1 MLISCN
7 VRNMYRIPQIN
18 YVFLWGFCHLWPP
31 WHLIL
36 WAELPLRQMQRWSFS
51 KSTDSWVISDDDSQP
66 WRQVLPHRLAEH
78 RCSGQ
83 NVCSRCS
90 RVGIFILA
98 EQNLKIGNT
107 RIQADTSRMDT
118 KKISSPC
125 QPLFSL
131 PLHINS
137 KPSTF
142 LVVALLWRK
151 SVFHAKDDVGRP
163 ADGAERCSRQGRTV
177 HIYYSIWVLLNNKRV
192 SHDDLKWVLW
202 HEASR
207 CRNRQGTGHP
217 SALSYPSGTII

>member
-1 MLISCN
+1 MMTVSPGG
-7 VRNMYRIPQIN
+7 R
-18 YVFLWGFCHLWPP
+18 FCHTDS
-31 WHLIL
+31 
-36 WAELPLRQMQRWSFS
+36 Q
-51 KSTDSWVISDDDSQP
+51 STDAPGRTSAPGAAVWEYLF
-66 WRQVLPHRLAEH
+66 WLRKNFE
-78 RCSGQ
+78 
-83 NVCSRCS
+83 
-90 RVGIFILA
+90 
-98 EQNLKIGNT
+98 IGNT

-142 LVVALLWRK
+142 LVLALLWKK
-151 SVFHAKDDVGRP
+151 SVFHAKYDVGRP
-163 ADGAERCSRQGRTV
+163 ADGVERCSRQGRTV

-217 SALSYPSGTII
+217 SALFYPSGTII